1 MPTSTEI
8 KSLLILLR
16 VIWFIIYKFQDFSQ
30 LYVNSFHVYTLTI
43 QTHHCPASC
52 VPSNLSNAGIF
63 LVPGVQQ
70 WNFPGIHQ
78 YIDRNRTPV
87 FTLLGFFASAVRQ
100 QWTRMTFLYTW
111 TKLQTQ
117 KFAFPRPSSRVST
130 SSTFPTQPLIL
141 DQYACNQ

>member
-8 KSLLILLR
+8 KSLFILLR

-30 LYVNSFHVYTLTI
+30 LCQQVSVYTLTI
-43 QTHHCPASC
+43 QTHHCPGSC

-63 LVPGVQQ
+63 LVSGVQQ

-78 YIDRNRTPV
+78 YIGRNRTPV

-117 KFAFPRPSSRVST
+117 KFAFPRHSSCIST
-130 SSTFPTQPLIL
+130 SNTFPTQPLVL